1 MKIESF
7 VLSPF
12 HHKRMSNTAE
22 SLYPVELVNILG
34 FIGLMAVEKQV
45 LTLEKEILS
54 LERQM
59 TDLKEA
65 LS

>member
-1 MKIESF
+1 
-7 VLSPF
+7 
-12 HHKRMSNTAE
+12 MSNTAE